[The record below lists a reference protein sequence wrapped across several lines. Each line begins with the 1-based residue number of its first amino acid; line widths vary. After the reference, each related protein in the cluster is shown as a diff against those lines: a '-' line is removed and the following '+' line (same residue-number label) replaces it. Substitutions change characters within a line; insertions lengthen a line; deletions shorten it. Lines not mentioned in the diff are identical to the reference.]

1 MFGQLI
7 YTILTCLPV
16 VYLLYYSSLWS
27 GKPLPFPSAYLN
39 WLASLLLSPS
49 LGLFLIGIFGVSAW
63 NGGGYYI
70 EVWGR
75 KFERELEALR
85 KEVAEGVIKDG
96 RSTPGGSLDLSS
108 STSTN
113 GGLGLGDGIST
124 MTPAGLTPSDEKG
137 SIQIQIPTPEEKDA
151 MSKGPGTGSSQGS
164 NSNSDETMSPLS
176 ISALSSLNT
185 SPVFY
190 ETIRGPP
197 KGLNLAEL
205 NLGEAFDPMVE
216 WGAKGMPKT
225 PREEKELDRDI
236 RLLEIE
242 LENLRKEKMM
252 RGAMGLV
259 AWIR

>member
-27 GKPLPFPSAYLN
+27 GKHLTFPSTSRDRHL
-39 WLASLLLSPS
+39 PS

-85 KEVAEGVIKDG
+85 KEVAEGIIKDG
-96 RSTPGGSLDLSS
+96 RNTPGGSLDFST

-113 GGLGLGDGIST
+113 GGIGFENGMST
-124 MTPAGLTPSDEKG
+124 AGTTPAGLTPSSEKG
-137 SIQIQIPTPEEKDA
+137 LIQIQIPTPEEKDA
-151 MSKGPGTGSSQGS
+151 MSKGPGTGSSQT
-164 NSNSDETMSPLS
+164 SNSDEAISPLS

-197 KGLNLAEL
+197 KGLNLSEL
-205 NLGEAFDPMVE
+205 NLGEAFDPAVAAAE
-216 WGAKGMPKT
+216 WGGGGAKGMPKT
-225 PREEKELDRDI
+225 PREERELDRDI

-242 LENLRKEKMM
+242 LENLRREKKM
-252 RGAMGLV
+252 RGAIGLV
-259 AWIR
+259 A